1 MIITTKSGEMDTQ
14 VKLSGPTVQGVSN
27 PKPRLKQDREHT
39 AQYIA
44 EMALELRNLAKAH
57 GFLSL
62 QGLLEVAYYEAFT
75 AATEIQIPPGE
86 QERLERMS
94 KAAAG

>member
-1 MIITTKSGEMDTQ
+1 MHIPSKQSEAASPSVAST
-14 VKLSGPTVQGVSN
+14 
-27 PKPRLKQDREHT
+27 KPRLKQDREQT

-75 AATEIQIPPGE
+75 AATEIEIPPGE